1 MALFDLIRK
10 LFGRPPAP
18 SQAAPV
24 NLQTPVVPEKAVE
37 PEVVAEPVAGTPEPE
52 VASET
57 NALAEPVTEPETVPE
72 PEPAPETEVAAEP
85 ETPAEPDALQ
95 LSAQRRDAFWATVGT
110 VEGDVLTHLI
120 SPDLMGGP
128 AWPTT
133 RQAYRVIRRGGSV
146 VIATDGM
153 SDLFDDGGDTNGFN
167 LELFVESGDL
177 PADLAGTP
185 GDVSPLARS
194 WMLELLQNVAGTVAG
209 AGGIERQLE
218 RYGVLSMEVPGVS
231 ASHAIK
237 DQLPEGFV
245 TADDAIG
252 ILIGGPAPDFATLIE
267 DMPLSPVRIVPVVLL
282 TAAELGEIRAGD
294 EETRDGV
301 VKRLAATP
309 TRHRSDLGR
318 PSIV

>member
-1 MALFDLIRK
+1 MALIDLIRK

-18 SQAAPV
+18 LRAAPLNSQAAAA
-24 NLQTPVVPEKAVE
+24 L
-37 PEVVAEPVAGTPEPE
+37 
-52 VASET
+52 ET
-57 NALAEPVTEPETVPE
+57 
-72 PEPAPETEVAAEP
+72 AAEP
-85 ETPAEPDALQ
+85 EAATEAEAPAEPDALQ

-110 VEGDVLTHLI
+110 VEGDVLAHLI
-120 SPDLMGGP
+120 SPSLMGGP

-133 RQAYRVIRRGGSV
+133 RQAYRVIRRADGSV

-153 SDLFDDGGDTNGFN
+153 SDPFDDGGDTNGFN
-167 LELFVESGDL
+167 LELFIESGDL

-209 AGGIERQLE
+209 AGGIERQLD
-218 RYGVLSMEVPGVS
+218 RYGALSMEVPGVS

-294 EETRDGV
+294 GETRDGV
-301 VKRLAATP
+301 VRRLAATP
-309 TRHRSDLGR
+309 TGHRSNLGR

>member
-1 MALFDLIRK
+1 MALVDLIRK
-10 LFGRPPAP
+10 LFGLNPAP
-18 SQAAPV
+18 PQAPPPPKAP
-24 NLQTPVVPEKAVE
+24 VE
-37 PEVVAEPVAGTPEPE
+37 PEMVAGPAAMIEPVAAGSEPVAGRMP
-52 VASET
+52 
-57 NALAEPVTEPETVPE
+57 
-72 PEPAPETEVAAEP
+72 AAEP
-85 ETPAEPDALQ
+85 AALVEPDALQ
-95 LSAQRRDAFWATVGT
+95 LSAQRRDAFWATVGS
-110 VEGDVLTHLI
+110 VEGDVLAHLI
-120 SPDLMGGP
+120 SPSLMGGP

-133 RQAYRVIRRGGSV
+133 RQAYRVIRRAEGSI

-153 SDLFDDGGDTNGFN
+153 SDPFDDGGDTNGFN

-177 PADLAGTP
+177 PTDLAGTP
-185 GDVSPLARS
+185 GDVSLLARS

-267 DMPLSPVRIVPVVLL
+267 DMPLSPVRVVPVVLL

-294 EETRDGV
+294 GETRDGV

-309 TRHRSDLGR
+309 TGHRSDLGR

>member
-1 MALFDLIRK
+1 MALFDLIRR
-10 LFGRPPAP
+10 LFGRPPTPSQAAP

-37 PEVVAEPVAGTPEPE
+37 PEAVAEPVAGTPEHE
-52 VASET
+52 AAFET
-57 NALAEPVTEPETVPE
+57 
-72 PEPAPETEVAAEP
+72 
-85 ETPAEPDALQ
+85 DALQ

-120 SPDLMGGP
+120 SPGLMGGP

-133 RQAYRVIRRGGSV
+133 RQAYRVIRRDGSV

-153 SDLFDDGGDTNGFN
+153 SDPFDDGGDTNGFN
-167 LELFVESGDL
+167 LELFVESRDL
-177 PADLAGTP
+177 PTDLAGTP

-209 AGGIERQLE
+209 AGGIERQLD
-218 RYGVLSMEVPGVS
+218 RYGALSMEVPGVS

-252 ILIGGPAPDFATLIE
+252 ILIGGPVPDFANLIE

-309 TRHRSDLGR
+309 TGHRSDLGR